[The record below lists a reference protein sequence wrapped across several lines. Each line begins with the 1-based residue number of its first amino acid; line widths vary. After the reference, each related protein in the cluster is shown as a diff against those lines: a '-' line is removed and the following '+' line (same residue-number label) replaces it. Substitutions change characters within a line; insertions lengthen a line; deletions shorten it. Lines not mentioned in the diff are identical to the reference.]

1 MYYIYI
7 RINYFQMSLIQTV
20 DEKMTFFLCKIV
32 QFKRENS
39 STGKNLDKIPKQ
51 IPPNF
56 YQREIPEFT
65 FKVRV
70 TQQNK
75 SSESDPKENKQLFN

>member
-1 MYYIYI
+1 MYI
-7 RINYFQMSLIQTV
+7 R
-20 DEKMTFFLCKIV
+20 
-32 QFKRENS
+32 NS
-39 STGKNLDKIPKQ
+39 STGKNLDKISKQ

-56 YQREIPEFT
+56 YQRKIPEFT